1 MQKSPDQILENAEVV
16 WQENGAP
23 YSSRFADI
31 YFSRQGGLEETE
43 HVFIAANRLRE
54 RWQTLG
60 KLLSEEALT
69 ISTATS
75 PQRCFT
81 IAELGLGTGLNFL
94 CCWRAWQQ
102 LQPTSLR
109 LHYIACEK
117 FPMQASALA
126 QALASWPELSN
137 FSTSLLNAY
146 PDHSPGYHRL
156 QLRSQD
162 GGSEVTLDLYY
173 GDAAEMLAAQPLR
186 DHVNVDAW
194 FLDGFAPRVNPDM
207 WSTDLLATMALLSR
221 QGTTLSTYSVAGQVV
236 RNLRECGFHV
246 SKQPGF
252 GQKRHMLHGEFV
264 GGGQI
269 APAPKASAPWL
280 QLPEYNAST
289 REVIVIGAGL
299 AGCSA
304 ASALARRGFH
314 VTVLEQ
320 EGEIAGGASG
330 NRQAVLQCRLSNA
343 VNAGWQFNLQAFLYA
358 VRYFHTI
365 QQDIA
370 DIQWHPCGVLN
381 LDTAFSSRRERCPDV
396 QLDLYSEQVVR
407 KVNQQEAAALCGMAI
422 DGGGNFLPLGGWL
435 NPAALCRASLQ
446 HPLIRF
452 SGNTTVDR
460 LEHENGRWQLFS
472 AERSLPIASAPTLVI
487 ANSFAARRFIQTAP
501 VPLTP
506 LRGQVSYLQESEATR
521 ALRSV
526 VCGLSYMSP
535 PHNGLHSAG
544 ASYSKDVSD
553 LAISARE
560 HSDNISGI
568 SGHFPAGTLTTDVV
582 SGGRVSVRASTSDRM
597 PIAGPVPDLA
607 ALTALYPTL
616 KQWERQAPR
625 KLPPCLPGLY
635 ISVGHGSHG
644 VTNCP
649 LIGEYLASLID
660 NEVSPLQK
668 SLSDCLHPAR
678 FLLRELRR
686 LPPGH

>member
-43 HVFIAANRLRE
+43 HVFIAANRLQE
-54 RWQTLG
+54 RWQSLD
-60 KLLSEEALT
+60 KLLSEEVLT
-69 ISTATS
+69 VSTTTS

-117 FPMQASALA
+117 FPMQALALA
-126 QALASWPELSN
+126 QALANWPELSN

-236 RNLRECGFHV
+236 RNLQESGFHV

-280 QLPEYNAST
+280 QLPEYNAPT

-304 ASALARRGFH
+304 ASAIARRGFH

-320 EGEIAGGASG
+320 HGESAGGASG

-343 VNAGWQFNLQAFLYA
+343 VNASWQFNLQAFLYA
-358 VRYFHTI
+358 VRHFHTI
-365 QQDIA
+365 QRDSA

-381 LDTAFSSRRERCPDV
+381 LDTAFSSRRERCPEV
-396 QLDLYSEQVVR
+396 QLNLYSEQVVR
-407 KVNQQEAAALCGMAI
+407 KVNQQEAAALCGMVI

-435 NPAALCRASLQ
+435 NPAALCRAWLQ

-460 LEHENGRWQLFS
+460 LEYENGRWQLFS

-487 ANSFAARRFIQTAP
+487 ANSFAARRFIQTAS

-535 PHNGLHSAG
+535 PHDGLHSAG

-553 LAISARE
+553 LTISARE
-560 HSDNISGI
+560 HRDNISGI

-625 KLPPCLPGLY
+625 QLPPCLPGLY

-649 LIGEYLASLID
+649 LIGEYLASLIG
-660 NEVSPLQK
+660 NELSPLQK

-686 LPPGH
+686 LPPGR

>member
-16 WQENGAP
+16 WQDNGAP

-54 RWQTLG
+54 RWQTLD
-60 KLLSEEALT
+60 KLLSEQALPVS
-69 ISTATS
+69 IATS

-137 FSTSLLNAY
+137 FSMSLLNAY

-173 GDAAEMLAAQPLR
+173 GDAAQMLAAQPLR
-186 DHVNVDAW
+186 DRVKVDAW

-207 WSTDLLATMALLSR
+207 WSTALLATMARLSR

-236 RNLRECGFHV
+236 RNLQESGFHV

-280 QLPEYNAST
+280 QLPEYNAPT

-304 ASALARRGFH
+304 ASAIARRGFH

-320 EGEIAGGASG
+320 HGESAGGASG

-343 VNAGWQFNLQAFLYA
+343 VNASWQFNLQAFLYA
-358 VRYFHTI
+358 VRHFHTI
-365 QQDIA
+365 QQDTA

-381 LDTAFSSRRERCPDV
+381 LDTAFSSRRERCPEV
-396 QLDLYSEQVVR
+396 QLNLYSGQVVR
-407 KVNQQEAAALCGMAI
+407 KVNQQEATALCGMAI

-435 NPAALCRASLQ
+435 NPAALCRAWLQ

-452 SGNTTVDR
+452 SGNTPIDR
-460 LEHENGRWQLFS
+460 LEYENGRWQVFS

-487 ANSFAARRFIQTAP
+487 ANSFAARRFIQTAS

-535 PHNGLHSAG
+535 PLDGLHSAG

-625 KLPPCLPGLY
+625 QLPPCLPGLY
-635 ISVGHGSHG
+635 VSVGHGSHG